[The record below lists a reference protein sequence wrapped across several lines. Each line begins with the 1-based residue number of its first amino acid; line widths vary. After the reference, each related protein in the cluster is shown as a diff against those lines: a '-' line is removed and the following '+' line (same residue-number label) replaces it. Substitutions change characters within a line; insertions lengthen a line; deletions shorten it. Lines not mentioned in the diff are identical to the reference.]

1 MSKKYWTHI
10 KTNKYDIY
18 LTSKTVYI
26 FNKDGR
32 EIKKFKDLDYGYMGC
47 VSPNEDLLV
56 VKSSSGRIAVYS
68 LDKLELIKNLDSLRL
83 MDHKMITLF
92 FLQMVNIYLI

>member
-1 MSKKYWTHI
+1 MSK
-10 KTNKYDIY
+10 
-18 LTSKTVYI
+18 KTVYI

-32 EIKKFKDLDYGYMGC
+32 EITKFKDLDYGYIGC

-56 VKSSSGRIAVYS
+56 VKSLSGRIAVYS
-68 LDKLELIKNLDSLRL
+68 LDELELIKKFRFLRL